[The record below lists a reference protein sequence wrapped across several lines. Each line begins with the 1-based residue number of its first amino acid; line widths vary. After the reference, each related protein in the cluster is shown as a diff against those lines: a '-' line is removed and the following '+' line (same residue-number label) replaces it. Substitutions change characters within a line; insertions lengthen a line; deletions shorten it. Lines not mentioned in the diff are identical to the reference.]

1 LVERHDTILP
11 GNSHRNK
18 LDHLHIRS
26 SGALTMRIVGAAPR
40 DSGATGGNELTIRAF
55 DR

>member
-1 LVERHDTILP
+1 MILFYQATP
-11 GNSHRNK
+11 TAT
-18 LDHLHIRS
+18 